1 MYQLSRYLGDI
12 EHGKKLEQLIL
23 KEKPDVIFSGN
34 TPLNAQEIAIKAAI
48 SAMDFCREGGYQVGV
63 SVVDR
68 FGLTQA
74 FIKSRYAGL
83 HVQETATRK
92 AWTSVSFRTPTLSL
106 DESTQ
111 PGKEAF
117 GIRFISKPLP
127 LGGGVPIE
135 AEGSIVAGI
144 GSVRVTWVCL
154 VLFKVS
160 RPTWIRPI
168 RVRRKRSVDLGL
180 VGARE
185 GIVGY
190 ERVSVHAGHL
200 GDVPI
205 ADILVERSRPI
216 EKRIHVDQG

>member
-1 MYQLSRYLGDI
+1 MKKIISLIILGIIPTFFVQAAEDDAFV
-12 EHGKKLEQLIL
+12 EFKVL
-23 KEKPDVIFSGN
+23 KP
-34 TPLNAQEIAIKAAI
+34 EIAIKAAI
-48 SAMDFCREGGYQVGV
+48 SAMNFCQDEGYQVGV

-117 GIRFISKPLP
+117 GIRFISTPLP

-144 GSVRVTWVCL
+144 G
-154 VLFKVS
+154 VS
-160 RPTWIRPI
+160 GAPGTDIDDECARAGIAAI
-168 RVRRKRSVDLGL
+168 EDELLGF
-180 VGARE
+180 
-185 GIVGY
+185 
-190 ERVSVHAGHL
+190 
-200 GDVPI
+200 
-205 ADILVERSRPI
+205 
-216 EKRIHVDQG
+216 

>member
-1 MYQLSRYLGDI
+1 M
-12 EHGKKLEQLIL
+12 KKIISLIILVIIPTFFVQAAEDDAFVEFKVL
-23 KEKPDVIFSGN
+23 KP
-34 TPLNAQEIAIKAAI
+34 EIAIKAAI
-48 SAMDFCREGGYQVGV
+48 SAMNFCQDEGYQVGV

-117 GIRFISKPLP
+117 GIRFISTPLP

-144 GSVRVTWVCL
+144 G
-154 VLFKVS
+154 VS
-160 RPTWIRPI
+160 GAPGTDIDDECARAGIAAI
-168 RVRRKRSVDLGL
+168 EDDL
-180 VGARE
+180 
-185 GIVGY
+185 
-190 ERVSVHAGHL
+190 L
-200 GDVPI
+200 GF
-205 ADILVERSRPI
+205 
-216 EKRIHVDQG
+216 

>member
-1 MYQLSRYLGDI
+1 MKKIVPLIILGTIPTFFAQAAEDDAFV
-12 EHGKKLEQLIL
+12 EFKVL
-23 KEKPDVIFSGN
+23 KP
-34 TPLNAQEIAIKAAI
+34 EIAIKAAI
-48 SAMDFCREGGYQVGV
+48 SAMNFCQDGGYQVGV

-117 GIRFISKPLP
+117 GIRFISTPLP

-144 GSVRVTWVCL
+144 G
-154 VLFKVS
+154 VS
-160 RPTWIRPI
+160 GAPGTDIDDECARAGIAAI
-168 RVRRKRSVDLGL
+168 EDDL
-180 VGARE
+180 
-185 GIVGY
+185 
-190 ERVSVHAGHL
+190 L
-200 GDVPI
+200 GF
-205 ADILVERSRPI
+205 
-216 EKRIHVDQG
+216 

>member
-1 MYQLSRYLGDI
+1 MKKIISLIILGIIPTFFVQAAEDDAFV
-12 EHGKKLEQLIL
+12 EFKVL
-23 KEKPDVIFSGN
+23 KP
-34 TPLNAQEIAIKAAI
+34 EIAIKAAI
-48 SAMDFCREGGYQVGV
+48 SAMNFCQDEGYQVGV

-74 FIKSRYAGL
+74 YIKSRYAGL

-117 GIRFISKPLP
+117 GIRFISTPLP

-144 GSVRVTWVCL
+144 G
-154 VLFKVS
+154 VS
-160 RPTWIRPI
+160 GAPGTDIDDECARAGIAEI
-168 RVRRKRSVDLGL
+168 EDDL
-180 VGARE
+180 
-185 GIVGY
+185 
-190 ERVSVHAGHL
+190 L
-200 GDVPI
+200 GF
-205 ADILVERSRPI
+205 
-216 EKRIHVDQG
+216 

>member
-1 MYQLSRYLGDI
+1 MKKIISLIILGIIPTFFVQAAEDDAFV
-12 EHGKKLEQLIL
+12 EFKVL
-23 KEKPDVIFSGN
+23 KP
-34 TPLNAQEIAIKAAI
+34 EIAIKAAI
-48 SAMDFCREGGYQVGV
+48 SAMNFCQDEGYQVGV

-117 GIRFISKPLP
+117 GIRFISTPLP

-144 GSVRVTWVCL
+144 G
-154 VLFKVS
+154 VS
-160 RPTWIRPI
+160 GASGTDIDDECARAGIAAI
-168 RVRRKRSVDLGL
+168 EDDL
-180 VGARE
+180 
-185 GIVGY
+185 
-190 ERVSVHAGHL
+190 L
-200 GDVPI
+200 GF
-205 ADILVERSRPI
+205 
-216 EKRIHVDQG
+216 